1 MPGPGEY
8 LFRDPTIPDISIFY
22 LINKYIFTSL
32 ETPTV
37 FPLFFYLLVSTKVII
52 AY

>member
-8 LFRDPTIPDISIFY
+8 LFRDPTIPDISI
-22 LINKYIFTSL
+22 LSL